1 MKQSEFLTIFDPYS
15 TPPSIIAR
23 LSSHFQTIVAGC
35 IKPLGLIIP
44 EWRILATLSNFGP
57 CSVNDIV
64 DGTKLPQSTVS
75 RGILNL
81 IKKDLITKRQ
91 LEKDNR
97 YAVLEMTEQ
106 GINKCETAAREITK
120 QSRKVLD
127 ELEANVMGFNA
138 EIWLASA
145 KAMNE
150 YLRQK
155 KK

>member
-1 MKQSEFLTIFDPYS
+1 MKQSEFLSVFDPYS

-23 LSSHFQTIVAGC
+23 LNSHFQTIVAGC
-35 IKPLGLIIP
+35 IKPLGLIVP
-44 EWRILATLSNFGP
+44 EWRILATLAKFGP

-91 LEKDNR
+91 RKKDNR

-106 GINKCETAAREITK
+106 GLQKCESASREITK
-120 QSRKVLD
+120 QSREILN
-127 ELEANVMGFNA
+127 ELEENVMGLNA

-150 YLRQK
+150 YLKQK